1 MTQIIEIEKI
11 DSATLSND
19 LYMAFFEER
28 LSKTMYDTIISEL
41 QTRAMHPDV
50 LMSLVVLGLPEWQKK
65 YL

>member
-1 MTQIIEIEKI
+1 MTQIISLEKM

-28 LSKTMYDTIISEL
+28 LTKPIYDTIISEL
-41 QTRAMHPDV
+41 QSRETHPDV
-50 LMSLVVLGLPEWQKK
+50 LMSLVVLGLPEWQEK